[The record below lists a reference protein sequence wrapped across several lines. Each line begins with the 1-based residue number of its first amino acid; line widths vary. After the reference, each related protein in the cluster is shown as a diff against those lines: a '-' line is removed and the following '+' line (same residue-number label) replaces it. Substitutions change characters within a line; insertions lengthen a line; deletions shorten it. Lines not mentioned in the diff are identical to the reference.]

1 MNNKLKFLIL
11 SMSIFM
17 IACGDNDEDINPE
30 VEAPATYIFERNG
43 ASTISFSGQTTRIQM
58 GQELID
64 ALMDFNISEEA
75 LLEMYANETASGADA
90 NPFSDEAL
98 NESTKSIRSKVATST
113 DFFSA
118 NTVEAAT
125 IKEAFASWIAAQVS
139 EVFPNQNELAVAGTA
154 GQIADGTSTR
164 YVSAQGLEYNQ
175 AVNKG
180 LIGALMLDQTLNNY
194 LSTAVLDAGDNRALN
209 DAATVEDDHNYTSME
224 HKWDEAYGYVYG
236 TSADP
241 TNPNATIGNDDSFL
255 NKYIGRVAA
264 DTDFAGIAA
273 EIWNAFKLGRAA
285 IVAGDYDLRDEQ
297 ATIIR
302 EQLSTVIAV
311 RAVYYLQQGK
321 NGIANGD
328 MGGAFHD
335 LSEGL
340 GFVFSLQFT
349 RQSNTVSPYLS
360 KAEVDGFIDELLDE
374 SSNGFWGLSTETLEN
389 ISTEIADKFDFTLAQ
404 AAE

>member
-1 MNNKLKFLIL
+1 
-11 SMSIFM
+11 MSIFM

-209 DAATVEDDHNYTSME
+209 DAATVEGDHNYTSME

-349 RQSNTVSPYLS
+349 RQSNNVSPYLS

>member
-1 MNNKLKFLIL
+1 
-11 SMSIFM
+11 MSIFM

-209 DAATVEDDHNYTSME
+209 DAATVEGDHNYTSME